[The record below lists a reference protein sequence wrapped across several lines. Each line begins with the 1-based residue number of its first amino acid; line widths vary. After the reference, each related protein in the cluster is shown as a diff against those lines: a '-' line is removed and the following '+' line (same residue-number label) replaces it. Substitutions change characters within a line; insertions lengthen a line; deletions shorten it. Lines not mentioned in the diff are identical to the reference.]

1 MAVPGTVGNF
11 LKSNH
16 QPLPSGSWL
25 SWKAKPQPGEVQVGR
40 GGAGLPE
47 AGAASRQGGWVSC
60 GASDL
65 QGSTGGP
72 TRWICSRVL
81 MLSRR
86 FWDKAHTCVSTSAT
100 WELTG
105 GYEL

>member
-72 TRWICSRVL
+72 TR
-81 MLSRR
+81 
-86 FWDKAHTCVSTSAT
+86 
-100 WELTG
+100 
-105 GYEL
+105 